1 MAGSSPAFN
10 QTQTVVIKGLR
21 YAVIAGSPTAQ
32 DGDQYFTKLTLPAV
46 SASQEGVYVCMA
58 ANDNGY
64 VGREAFLQVATG
76 ADSGIG
82 GGVSGRSQDSGG
94 KHNRWYVVIVKFGS

>member
-46 SASQEGVYVCMA
+46 TASQEGVYVCMA

-76 ADSGIG
+76 AGRSSAVV
-82 GGVSGRSQDSGG
+82 VSGRSQDGGG
-94 KHNRWYVVIVKFGS
+94 KHNCWYIVTMN